1 MNGMPRQLT
10 ISALFVA
17 FLLTVAAIGAHTRED
32 EHRGAS
38 VSAPAPGAIME
49 GETTA
54 AAEAS
59 SRPLRTAHE
68 RAVRAIPPV
77 STSAAS
83 RVTAPLDE
91 SALMLELRQMRQSD
105 PELSLRLAR
114 EGNERFPSSP
124 DAAERASI
132 VVKSLMRMGRA
143 DGAMAEARAMVEQ
156 YPGTPWALDV
166 KRHMLDVPS
175 YVAH

>member
-10 ISALFVA
+10 ISALVVA
-17 FLLTVAAIGAHTRED
+17 CLLTVAAMGAHTRED
-32 EHRGAS
+32 VRRGAS
-38 VSAPAPGAIME
+38 VSAPAPGAILE
-49 GETTA
+49 RETAA

-59 SRPLRTAHE
+59 SRPLPTAHE
-68 RAVRAIPPV
+68 TVVRAIPPI
-77 STSAAS
+77 SASAAP
-83 RVTAPLDE
+83 RLATPLDE

-105 PELSLRLAR
+105 PELSLWLAR
-114 EGNERFPSSP
+114 EGNQRFPSSP

-143 DGAMAEARAMVEQ
+143 DEAMAEARTMIEQ